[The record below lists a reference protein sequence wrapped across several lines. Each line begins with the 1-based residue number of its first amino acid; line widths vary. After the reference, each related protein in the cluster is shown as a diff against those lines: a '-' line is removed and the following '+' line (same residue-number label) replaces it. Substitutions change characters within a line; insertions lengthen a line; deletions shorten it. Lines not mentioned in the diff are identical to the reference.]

1 MDKKTTIGGQALLE
15 GILMRGP
22 SRSAIVVR
30 KPDGELAV
38 KIDEVGSA
46 SKLKIGRL
54 PLVRGVVNFFNSMRY
69 GMNAITYSASFAEE
83 DTAEPEGRFEKWL
96 NEKLGNEKVEKAL
109 MGLAVVF
116 GIAIPIVLFFM
127 LPTLIAGL
135 FGEGLPN
142 IVRNLVEGL
151 VRIIIFVLFIYVT
164 SKQKDMRRTY
174 MYHGAEHK
182 TIACYEAGEELTVD
196 NVRRHS
202 RFHPRCGTS
211 FLFVVMIISI
221 LFTSLFTWKD
231 PLVRV
236 LIRLA
241 LLPLIVAVSYEVN
254 RFAGRHDN
262 RFTMLLRAPGLL
274 MQRLTTNEPD
284 DSMIEVGIESL
295 RLVIPEN
302 EDEDRW

>member
-83 DTAEPEGRFEKWL
+83 DTAEPEGRIENWL